1 MDNARFER
9 IIEELTPRQ
18 RQVLKPF
25 LLGQDDEAI
34 AQTLQLDNATIRR
47 HLANICKQFEF
58 QNETGEHY
66 SHREALL
73 QLFIQHR
80 PSWVTPQRL
89 RSAMPSHPAIPPS
102 KTQVRSEGQFPGQPL
117 ALASPFYVDRPPI
130 EARCQ
135 AELAKAGALVRIRA
149 PRRMGKT
156 SLLNR
161 SLVQVQ
167 ASGDK
172 AIRIS
177 LGQVAPDTLADL
189 DPFLQWICI
198 RISQKL
204 GLSISLADYWDK
216 DFGSLISCTTYMQAL
231 LQGLD
236 SNLVLGLDEVDWLL
250 EYPDTARGFFALL
263 RSWHE
268 EANSLAVWQK
278 LRLIVVH
285 STEVYI
291 PLNLHQSPFNV
302 GLPLRL
308 PVLTVAQTMALA
320 QVYGLGEAEG
330 GLRSLHTLVN
340 GHPYLLQL
348 AFYHLQ
354 QDELSLTN
362 LLTTAPTQ
370 AGIYSHHLRRL
381 WQTLKEKP
389 ELQQALAQVIATPS
403 ILEPTLAYQLESMA
417 LIELQGNLARVSC
430 ELYAAYFRA
439 MLGA

>member
-1 MDNARFER
+1 MDKAIFER
-9 IIEELTPRQ
+9 IVEELTPRQ

-25 LLGQDDEAI
+25 LLGQGDEAI
-34 AQTLQLDNATIRR
+34 AQFLHLDNSTIRR
-47 HLANICKQFEF
+47 HLANICKQFKL

-66 SHREALL
+66 SHREALVS
-73 QLFIQHR
+73 LFARYQ
-80 PSWVTPQRL
+80 PNWVAPEFI
-89 RSAMPSHPAIPPS
+89 SHNHHDSPAS
-102 KTQVRSEGQFPGQPL
+102 HNYEFPGQPL
-117 ALASPFYVDRPPI
+117 NLGSLFYIDRPPI

-135 AELAKAGALVRIRA
+135 AALTKAGALVRIRA
-149 PRRMGKT
+149 PQRMGKT

-161 SLVQVQ
+161 ALSQAESL
-167 ASGDK
+167 GDC

-177 LGQVAPDTLADL
+177 LGQVEPNTLANL
-189 DPFLQWICI
+189 DKFLQWICLN
-198 RISQKL
+198 ISQKL
-204 GLSISLADYWDK
+204 GLPVNLSDYWDA
-216 DFGSLISCTTYMQAL
+216 DFGSLISCTTYVQAL

-250 EYPDTARGFFALL
+250 AEPETARGFFALL

-308 PVLTVAQTMALA
+308 PAFTVEQTMDLA
-320 QVYGLGEAEG
+320 RAHGLREADG
-330 GLRSLHTLVN
+330 GLRSLHSLVN

-348 AFYHLQ
+348 AFYSLHQ
-354 QDELSLTN
+354 GELSLAD
-362 LLTTAPTQ
+362 LLQTAPTQ

-381 WQTLKEKP
+381 WQTLKDQP
-389 ELQQALAQVIATPS
+389 DLRQALAQVIEAPS
-403 ILEPTLAYQLESMA
+403 ILDPTLAYQLESMA
-417 LIELQGNLARVSC
+417 LVQLEGNVAEMSC
-430 ELYAAYFRA
+430 ELYGVYFRA
-439 MLGA
+439 VLEIEA